1 MKVER
6 FSMFRHKNV
15 SLLLAAACI
24 SLCSSL
30 HAVEVI
36 KRREI
41 AVSVIGLPRP
51 QLSIEDVSV
60 DKAAD
65 YWIKAMDR
73 EIGNNPDLIVL
84 PECCDS
90 PAFKNHIDKAK
101 WIRLRGTKVLDAI
114 RRYAVKHGCYI
125 VYSAHRERE
134 DGRFANSCF
143 LVNRKGEVQAVYD
156 KVFPTVGE
164 CGSKDCPIVP
174 GKDAVVVDTDFG
186 RIGFV
191 ICFDL
196 NFPELMRMYAEKK
209 PDVLVFASFFDGDF
223 QQRVWARECQSYV
236 ISSTCSEMLP
246 GRVIDP
252 AGGELRNENYYMPTF
267 TAYINT
273 NCRVLHLDFNRDK
286 FADIIRKYGRRIEI
300 RNPGS
305 VGTVTL
311 LSNDSKLQVDD
322 VVKEFGLETLTDY
335 FTRSRQT
342 RTAALERAKS
352 AK

>member
-1 MKVER
+1 
-6 FSMFRHKNV
+6 V

-30 HAVEVI
+30 HAVEVM

-114 RRYAVKHGCYI
+114 RRYAAEHGCYI

-143 LVNRKGEVQAVYD
+143 LVNRKGEV
-156 KVFPTVGE
+156 
-164 CGSKDCPIVP
+164 
-174 GKDAVVVDTDFG
+174 
-186 RIGFV
+186 
-191 ICFDL
+191 
-196 NFPELMRMYAEKK
+196 
-209 PDVLVFASFFDGDF
+209 
-223 QQRVWARECQSYV
+223 
-236 ISSTCSEMLP
+236 
-246 GRVIDP
+246 
-252 AGGELRNENYYMPTF
+252 RNENYYMPTF

-273 NCRVLHLDFNRDK
+273 NCRVRHLDFNRDK

-342 RTAALERAKS
+342 
-352 AK
+352 